1 MKGGK
6 DFQVS
11 VTLTLGEYNKLKSE
25 MSNGVIDS
33 IPAAT
38 TSSSI
43 ETPTSSSIETPTSS
57 SIEPPTSSSIEPP
70 TEENPKTV
78 KVSLKRS
85 SVDIIV
91 TKLREKYEYLEP
103 RYRKVT
109 KAELDSLEP
118 IFVGVKSEVNTI
130 LTGNE
135 TKKIFQYSAL
145 RDSIFIHI
153 IGIEN
158 FVNWCAGVDSKK
170 DKWGF
175 TKEKRGFTNEEKQ
188 GDFERMQTYVEKA
201 MKKLEENRTAP
212 INTRWMKEEHIK
224 TLESFGLNHI
234 WDHILKFKKQEE
246 KPISSSL
253 KTSVELKLKPN
264 VLEDNHSKQIKKEF
278 LVLFRKFYAIHKDNF
293 NTEREEKEEEIERE
307 RKKNWPDG
315 LRQRNGDK
323 KVGGNVLV
331 ALRKSF
337 ATYKE
342 AKLIGAGLAYI
353 FAFFLFL
360 ESYRKL
366 AYQIDRIITANETY
380 LLAYPVEVERAP
392 DHTDILSS
400 ILSVFYVMHQVVH
413 GRILEW
419 IRRIN
424 TPQTYD
430 DIKNLIGTAADTATQ
445 KVVASC
451 IDGYFGCFNGLLT
464 GVVPTHLK
472 NEMLQQTNDAAEFE
486 WLKQKQLLLSEGRD
500 IMFEYELATSNIVCG
515 INICSFST
523 LVILNTF
530 RPKIYTDDMVGFS
543 AVALAGAYKYGG
555 IWDQLCCTGAQ
566 VMILLKPLPGL
577 IMQNQEEGQRENQD
591 QAQEQI
597 QIPNGPADGHI
608 QEDEKIPEEILAIEN
623 NVQVKHGM
631 DIREKIAR
639 IKHDRE
645 LLDSL
650 NSKLPTA
657 RGGSQNGGS
666 RKKQSHKNYRKK
678 SHKKKYTRNSK
689 QTRKQRRRKTKSK
702 K

>member
-1 MKGGK
+1 MKGG
-6 DFQVS
+6 DSFEVS
-11 VTLTLGEYNKLKSE
+11 VTLTLGEYNTLKTE
-25 MSNGVIDS
+25 MSKVKIDS
-33 IPAAT
+33 T

-43 ETPTSSSIETPTSS
+43 ETPTPHID
-57 SIEPPTSSSIEPP
+57 PP
-70 TEENPKTV
+70 TEEVPRTV
-78 KVSLKRS
+78 EVSLNRDSIHEKA
-85 SVDIIV
+85 
-91 TKLREKYEYLEP
+91 TKLLKKFDYLNP
-103 RYRKVT
+103 RDRKVT
-109 KAELDSLEP
+109 KTELDSLEP
-118 IFVGVKSEVNTI
+118 IFVGVKTEVKTM
-130 LTGNE
+130 LSGE
-135 TKKIFQYSAL
+135 TDQNLQIFQYSAL

-158 FVNWCAGVDSKK
+158 FVNKCAGVDSKK
-170 DKWGF
+170 DKWGY
-175 TKEKRGFTNEEKQ
+175 TKEKRGFTNIDKQ
-188 GDFERMQTYVEKA
+188 DDFERMQTYVEKA
-201 MKKLEENRTAP
+201 MEKLEKNKTAP

-224 TLESFGLNHI
+224 TLESFGLKHI
-234 WDHILKFKKQEE
+234 WDHILKFEKQEE
-246 KPISSSL
+246 PPISSSL
-253 KTSVELKLKPN
+253 KTSVEEKLKPKF
-264 VLEDNHSKQIKKEF
+264 LEDNHSKQIKKEF

-293 NTEREEKEEEIERE
+293 NTEREAKEEEI
-307 RKKNWPDG
+307 KNDINKNWPLG
-315 LRQRNGDK
+315 TRRRKVGKQ
-323 KVGGNVLV
+323 VGGNVLV

-380 LLAYPVEVERAP
+380 LQAYPVEVERVP

-413 GRILEW
+413 GTILEW
-419 IRRIN
+419 IKRIN
-424 TPQTYD
+424 TTQTYD

-464 GVVPTHLK
+464 GVVTTHLK
-472 NEMLQQTNDAAEFE
+472 KEMGEQANAAIELE

-515 INICSFST
+515 INLCSFST

-530 RPKIYTDDMVGFS
+530 RPEIYTDELVGFS
-543 AVALAGAYKYGG
+543 AVALVGAYKYGG

-566 VMILLKPLPGL
+566 VMILLKPLPSL
-577 IMQNQEEGQRENQD
+577 ITQTLVKREEGQGEDQD
-591 QAQEQI
+591 QVPEQT
-597 QIPNGPADGHI
+597 QILNSPADEHI
-608 QEDEKIPEEILAIEN
+608 QEDEEIPEDEKIPEEILAIEN
-623 NVQVKHGM
+623 RQQGM
-631 DIREKIAR
+631 DIREKIQELRREKESYELNNR
-639 IKHDRE
+639 IISPLKA
-645 LLDSL
+645 
-650 NSKLPTA
+650 T